1 MKGTLMQVEPYLS
14 FEGRCEEALE
24 FYKKTIGAEVTA
36 LMRFKDNPDS
46 GKAGEGC
53 GPGATMPPGIDN
65 KVMHSSF
72 RVGKSTIMATDG
84 SCNGKATFA
93 GISLTL
99 AVDTPSEAEKY
110 FTALSNEGSV
120 TMPLGKTF
128 FSPAFGMV
136 ADKFGVHWMVIATP
150 AA

>member
-1 MKGTLMQVEPYLS
+1 MQVEPYLS

-24 FYKKTIGAEVTA
+24 FYKKAIGAEVTM
-36 LMRFKDNPDS
+36 LMRFKDNPDA
-46 GKAGEGC
+46 GKPGEGC
-53 GPGATMPPGIDN
+53 TTGPTPPPDIDN

-72 RVGKSTIMATDG
+72 RVGKSTLMATDG
-84 SCNGKATFA
+84 GCHGKTGFA

-99 AVDTPSEAEKY
+99 AVDTPAEAEKY
-110 FTALSNEGSV
+110 FAALSNGGAV

-128 FSPAFGMV
+128 FSPAFGLV
-136 ADKFGVHWMVIATP
+136 ADKFGVHWMVIANP

>member
-1 MKGTLMQVEPYLS
+1 MLVEPYLS

-24 FYKKTIGAEVTA
+24 FYKKAIGAEVTM
-36 LMRFKDNPDS
+36 LMRFKDNPDA

-53 GPGATMPPGIDN
+53 PGGTMPPDIDN

-84 SCNGKATFA
+84 GCNGKGGFA

-99 AVDTPSEAEKY
+99 AVDTPAEAEKY
-110 FTALSNEGSV
+110 FAALSEGGAV
-120 TMPLGKTF
+120 NMPLGKTF
-128 FSPAFGMV
+128 FSPAFGLV
-136 ADKFGVHWMVIATP
+136 ADRFGVHWMVLASP